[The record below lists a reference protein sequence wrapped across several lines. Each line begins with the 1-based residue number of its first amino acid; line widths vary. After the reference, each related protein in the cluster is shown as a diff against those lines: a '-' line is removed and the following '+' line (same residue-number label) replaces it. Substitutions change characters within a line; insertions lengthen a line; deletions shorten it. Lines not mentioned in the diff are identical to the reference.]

1 MSDNPWMQ
9 PAIPFPNQATV
20 VDGVIPTS
28 EVDQDPGLFDED
40 DEDLEMED

>member
-20 VDGVIPTS
+20 VDGEGDLKAYV
-28 EVDQDPGLFDED
+28 VDDRIGD
-40 DEDLEMED
+40 